1 MADSNPVDYRNL
13 EAGYEFPPVSYRV
26 DSSMVAAYLAAVED
40 DSDLYRDSDLVP
52 PMAVA
57 AHALAALSG
66 TVSFPDGSV
75 HVSQS
80 VEFAG
85 AVTAGDTI
93 TSQATVGRIQKRG
106 RFHMLS
112 MNLTARRPD
121 DSVVFRGKTDF
132 ILPEQDQV

>member
-1 MADSNPVDYRNL
+1 MSDSNRIDYRML
-13 EAGYEFPPVSYRV
+13 EAGYGFPPTSYRV
-26 DSSMVAAYLAAVED
+26 DSSMVTAYLTAVGD

-52 PMAVA
+52 PMALA

-85 AVTAGDTI
+85 TITTGDTI

-106 RFHMLS
+106 KFHMLS
-112 MNLTARRPD
+112 MNLTACKPD
-121 DSVVFRGKTDF
+121 NSVVFRGKTDF
-132 ILPEQDQV
+132 ILPEQS

>member
-1 MADSNPVDYRNL
+1 MSDINRIDYREL
-13 EAGYEFPPVSYRV
+13 AAGYEFPPTSYRV
-26 DSSMVAAYLAAVED
+26 DSSMVGAYIEAVED

-52 PMAVA
+52 PMALA

-85 AVTAGDTI
+85 TVTTGDTI
-93 TSQATVGRIQKRG
+93 TSQAAVSRIQKRG
-106 RFHMLS
+106 KFHMLS
-112 MNLTARRPD
+112 MNLTACKSD
-121 DSVVFRGKTDF
+121 NSVVFRGKTDF
-132 ILPEQDQV
+132 ILPEQS